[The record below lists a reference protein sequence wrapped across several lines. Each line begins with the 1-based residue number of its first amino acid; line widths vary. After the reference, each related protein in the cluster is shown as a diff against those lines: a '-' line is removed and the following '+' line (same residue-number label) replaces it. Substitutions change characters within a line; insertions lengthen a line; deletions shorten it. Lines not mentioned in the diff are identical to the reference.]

1 MVQRFYPAV
10 LERGPRA
17 TFAVWFPDFPGC
29 VAAARSQEEAIAK
42 AQGALAQAVIER
54 TEEDKALPAPT
65 PFEKI
70 SLPKDCDLVSFFA
83 VAVEP
88 PNPSERV
95 NIYLPKALL
104 ARIDARTQALGIS
117 RSSFFGLAS
126 SWTLDSLDS
135 GTVSR
140 LSSAFLRGAA
150 AKPSKVRARRG
161 KP

>member
-17 TFAVWFPDFPGC
+17 TFGVWFPDFPGC
-29 VAAARSQEEAIAK
+29 VAAARTQEDAIAK
-42 AQGALAQAVIER
+42 AQGALAQAVIEL

-70 SLPKDCDLVSFFA
+70 ILPKGCDLVSFFA

-104 ARIDARTQALGIS
+104 ARIDLRTQALGMS
-117 RSSFFGLAS
+117 RSSFFGLAA
-126 SWTLDSLDS
+126 SWTLDSLDT

-140 LSSAFLRGAA
+140 LSSAFLKGLAA
-150 AKPSKVRARRG
+150 RPPFRPRRG